1 MWSNTPL
8 NELDLTKSEKGGP
21 SYRHLPKNF
30 PLLSCSE
37 VNVHTVVVVVVD
49 PAVVTLLAV
58 YGVSRVFACAPGV
71 WESAAGAHVSRL
83 VKGQRMNNRL
93 YARTHARVQK
103 RYTGVMLVAA
113 DL

>member
-37 VNVHTVVVVVVD
+37 VIIF
-49 PAVVTLLAV
+49 TLLDEE
-58 YGVSRVFACAPGV
+58 G
-71 WESAAGAHVSRL
+71 
-83 VKGQRMNNRL
+83 
-93 YARTHARVQK
+93 
-103 RYTGVMLVAA
+103 
-113 DL
+113 